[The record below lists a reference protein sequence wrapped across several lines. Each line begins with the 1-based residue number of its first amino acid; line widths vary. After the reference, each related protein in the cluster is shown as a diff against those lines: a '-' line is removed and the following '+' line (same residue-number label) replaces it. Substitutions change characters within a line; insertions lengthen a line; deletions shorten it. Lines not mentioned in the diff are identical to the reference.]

1 MRFFATLRIAPCA
14 SWGSERP
21 KRIWDGVRVPL
32 GLGILWVYSRSELKK
47 VRESLWGALRSTF
60 WGPSEQLMALP
71 GRVYESWRDS
81 IFESFPRGTGPLG
94 ISLETEFRLG
104 WRGCLSAWLL
114 FALPAGLVRCQ
125 RRNGPPVRSRP
136 AGFLSLTPG
145 PFPSSAGMNSMP
157 ADSRAV

>member
-1 MRFFATLRIAPCA
+1 MRIFETLRIAPGA
-14 SWGSERP
+14 RLGFRTTETDLGRRP
-21 KRIWDGVRVPL
+21 CTSRTRDPL
-32 GLGILWVYSRSELKK
+32 GLFPERTEKSEG
-47 VRESLWGALRSTF
+47 VFVGRASLDFLGAVQ
-60 WGPSEQLMALP
+60 QLMALP